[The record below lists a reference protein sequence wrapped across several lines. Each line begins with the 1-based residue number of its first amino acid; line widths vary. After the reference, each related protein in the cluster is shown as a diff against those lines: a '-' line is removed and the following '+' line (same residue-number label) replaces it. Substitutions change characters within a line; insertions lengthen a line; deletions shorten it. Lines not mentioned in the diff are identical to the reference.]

1 MEVATMAIN
10 LKDREYRS
18 FAEFRLAESDEG
30 GSWVEGYAAVFE
42 SPTVLYEFDG
52 VQYKETIERSA
63 FEASDMRDVI
73 LNYNHEGK
81 VVARTRNKTL
91 QLAVDDRGLFVR
103 ARLDGTEEGRRMFE
117 EIQGGY
123 LDKMS
128 FAFSIAEEE
137 FDKQSRTRSIKKI
150 QRLYD
155 VSVVSLPAYDDTSI
169 SARSFF
175 SAVAEEERKALESAA
190 MLELEKEKFQFI
202 TQRLKG
208 V

>member
-1 MEVATMAIN
+1 MKGVPIMAIN
-10 LKDREYRS
+10 HKDREYRS
-18 FAEFRLAESDEG
+18 FAEFRLAEGEEG

-63 FEASDMRDVI
+63 FDSADFRDVI

-91 QLAVDDRGLFVR
+91 QLSVDDRGLFVR
-103 ARLDGTEEGRRMFE
+103 ARLDGTEEGRRLYE

-128 FAFSIAEEE
+128 FAFSINEES
-137 FDKQSRTRSIKKI
+137 FDKESRTRKIMKI

-190 MLELEKEKFQFI
+190 LLELEKQKFQFL
-202 TQRLKG
+202 RMVERG
-208 V
+208 

>member
-1 MEVATMAIN
+1 MAIN
-10 LKDREYRS
+10 HKDREYRS
-18 FAEFRLAESDEG
+18 FAEFRLAEEG
-30 GSWVEGYAAVFE
+30 EDGSWVEGYAAVFE

-63 FEASDMRDVI
+63 FDSADLRDVI
-73 LNYNHEGK
+73 LNYNHDGK

-103 ARLDGTEEGRRMFE
+103 ARLDGTEEGRRLFE

-169 SARSFF
+169 SARSYF
-175 SAVAEEERKALESAA
+175 SAVAEGERKALESAS

>member
-1 MEVATMAIN
+1 MAIN

>member
-1 MEVATMAIN
+1 MAIN

-18 FAEFRLAESDEG
+18 FAEFRLAEDDEG

-42 SPTVLYEFDG
+42 SPTVLYSFDG
-52 VQYKETIERSA
+52 VDFKETIERGA
-63 FEASDMRDVI
+63 FDEADVRDVI
-73 LNYNHEGK
+73 LNYNHAGK

-91 QLAVDDRGLFVR
+91 QLAVDERGLFVR
-103 ARLDGTEEGRRMFE
+103 ARLDGTEEGRRLFE
-117 EIQGGY
+117 EIKGGY

-128 FAFSIAEEE
+128 FAFSIREDA
-137 FDKQSRTRSIKKI
+137 FDKESRTRKI
-150 QRLYD
+150 QKIERLYD

-169 SARSFF
+169 SARSYF
-175 SAVAEEERKALESAA
+175 SAVAEEERKALESASI
-190 MLELEKEKFQFI
+190 LELEKEKFQFI

>member
-1 MEVATMAIN
+1 MAIN

-175 SAVAEEERKALESAA
+175 SAVAEEERKALESASL
-190 MLELEKEKFQFI
+190 LELEKEKFQFI

>member
-128 FAFSIAEEE
+128 FALSIAEEE

-175 SAVAEEERKALESAA
+175 SAVAEEERKALESASL
-190 MLELEKEKFQFI
+190 LELEKEKFQFI

>member
-1 MEVATMAIN
+1 MAIN

-18 FAEFRLAESDEG
+18 FAEFRLAEEG
-30 GSWVEGYAAVFE
+30 EDGSWVEGYAAVFE

-63 FEASDMRDVI
+63 FDSADLRDVI
-73 LNYNHEGK
+73 LNYNHDGK

-103 ARLDGTEEGRRMFE
+103 ARLDGTEEGRRLFE

-169 SARSFF
+169 SARSYF
-175 SAVAEEERKALESAA
+175 SAVAEGERKALESAS

-202 TQRLKG
+202 TQRLRG

>member
-1 MEVATMAIN
+1 MAIQ

-18 FAEFRLAESDEG
+18 FAEFRLSESEDG

-52 VQYKETIERSA
+52 VQYKETIERGA
-63 FEASDMRDVI
+63 FDAADVRDVI
-73 LNYNHEGK
+73 LNYNHTGK

-103 ARLDGTEEGRRMFE
+103 ARLDGTEEGRKLYE

-128 FAFSIAEEE
+128 FAFSIAEDQ
-137 FDKQSRTRSIKKI
+137 FDKQSRTRKIQKI

-169 SARSFF
+169 SARSYF
-175 SAVAEEERKALESAA
+175 SAVAEEERKALESASL
-190 MLELEKEKFQFI
+190 LELEKEKFQFI
-202 TQRLKG
+202 TQVKG

>member
-1 MEVATMAIN
+1 MAIN

-91 QLAVDDRGLFVR
+91 QLAIDDRGLFVR

>member
-1 MEVATMAIN
+1 MAIN

-18 FAEFRLAESDEG
+18 FAEFRLAEEGEG

-63 FEASDMRDVI
+63 FDSADLRDVI
-73 LNYNHEGK
+73 LNYNHDGK

-169 SARSFF
+169 SARSYF
-175 SAVAEEERKALESAA
+175 SAVAEGERKALESAS

-202 TQRLKG
+202 TQSLKG